1 METLSKLLR
10 VLILSISWT
19 MTSYA
24 APLLNTKDIWSQNV
38 FAPVI
43 KAPCS
48 SDGQCW
54 EWLPILETYN
64 GNVILKEDSDIS
76 RLQSRRHVASPV
88 SEFMLR
94 SWKDNTL
101 EEPGREIRA
110 SLSTNKQM
118 PIKITK
124 KDVFV
129 SRNWGAGG
137 MPFSVLY
144 MNPRS
149 NHAVA
154 TSTTQQ
160 ESGAT
165 TESLTPFVE
174 HPNSR
179 VGSRNGQSTTQPR
192 KQYWTI
198 PQLFISYGWGSF
210 GK

>member
-1 METLSKLLR
+1 M
-10 VLILSISWT
+10 
-19 MTSYA
+19 
-24 APLLNTKDIWSQNV
+24 
-38 FAPVI
+38 
-43 KAPCS
+43 
-48 SDGQCW
+48 SD
-54 EWLPILETYN
+54 
-64 GNVILKEDSDIS
+64 

-144 MNPRS
+144 MNSRS

-154 TSTTQQ
+154 TS
-160 ESGAT
+160 S
-165 TESLTPFVE
+165 
-174 HPNSR
+174 
-179 VGSRNGQSTTQPR
+179 
-192 KQYWTI
+192 KC
-198 PQLFISYGWGSF
+198 
-210 GK
+210 